1 MNDDIT
7 RLKSFRDD
15 LVDNKGSYYG
25 AWYILS
31 PVTASAL
38 SKLTR
43 NVISSYLGDRDRIDA
58 DDFDNIIQIV
68 EMLEE

>member
-1 MNDDIT
+1 MNDDL
-7 RLKSFRDD
+7 RKLQNFRNDTSS
-15 LVDNKGSYYG
+15 GGYYG

-38 SKLTR
+38 SKRTR

>member
-1 MNDDIT
+1 MNDDL
-7 RLKSFRDD
+7 RKLQNFRND
-15 LVDNKGSYYG
+15 LVEYKGSYYG

-38 SKLTR
+38 SKRTR